1 MSNTSLIDEGLPRA
15 SHASARRR
23 AGAPPSLI
31 AAAIP
36 SALGVL
42 LLVFGWV
49 SVSGEAA
56 FDDQQ
61 GGLNVAILGALV
73 VLIGCGFYL
82 FAFRRRIAR
91 RVANVRTSTFGDSGD
106 SGDSG
111 DFRDGEGY

>member
-1 MSNTSLIDEGLPRA
+1 MSSTVT
-15 SHASARRR
+15 RRSTR
-23 AGAPPSLI
+23 RSPGAPPSLI

-36 SALGVL
+36 SVLGVL

-49 SVSGEAA
+49 LVSGEAA

-82 FAFRRRIAR
+82 FAFRRRITR
-91 RVANVRTSTFGDSGD
+91 RMAGVRGSIFRSG
-106 SGDSG
+106 SGEED
-111 DFRDGEGY
+111 